1 ALPVYDYED
10 LAADEAEAE
19 YAKLRPPF
27 AETFSPPL
35 PGGLNYGKSLFWQA
49 RSFPEE
55 FARAR
60 HILSYAQ
67 YWSWMLCG
75 VAATEC
81 TTIGSHSDLW
91 RPREGRFS
99 SLPARLGWE
108 KLFPPLRR
116 ADEVLGTIRPE
127 LAQAIGVNP
136 DVRVACG
143 IHDSNASLLPWL
155 GRAQPFS
162 IASTGT
168 WVINFALGAS
178 LDALDPARDCASNV
192 SIRNEPVPSSRWM
205 GGREFGLLVGD
216 GDPAASAEDLAAA
229 LDREECM
236 VLPNQGGQ
244 GGPFQGWPDMP
255 AGDLAGALGER
266 GAAAAAALYCAL
278 MLDVTLDL
286 VASAG
291 DVIIEGSFARNELLA
306 ALLAALRP
314 GQDVYVSEDQT
325 GTTNGALRLLAPKLP
340 PPAAAKVAP
349 LAAPAPVLAHRE
361 RWRARLRELRPS
373 P

>member
-1 ALPVYDYED
+1 M
-10 LAADEAEAE
+10 
-19 YAKLRPPF
+19 
-27 AETFSPPL
+27 
-35 PGGLNYGKSLFWQA
+35 
-49 RSFPEE
+49 
-55 FARAR
+55 
-60 HILSYAQ
+60 LS
-67 YWSWMLCG
+67 G

-91 RPREGRFS
+91 NPRAGGPS
-99 SLPARLGWE
+99 ALPAKLGWE

-127 LAQAIGVNP
+127 LAAAIGVNA

-168 WVINFALGAS
+168 WVINFALGTS
-178 LDALDPARDCASNV
+178 LDALDPSRDCASNV
-192 SIRNEPVPSSRWM
+192 SIRNEPVASSRWM
-205 GGREFGLLVGD
+205 GGREFGLLVGE
-216 GDPAASAEDLAAA
+216 GAAAADAADLAAA
-229 LDREECM
+229 LAKEECM

-244 GGPFQGWPDMP
+244 GGPFQDLPAAP

-286 VASAG
+286 VAAAG
-291 DVIIEGSFARNELLA
+291 DVVIEGSFARN
-306 ALLAALRP
+306 ALLASLLASLRP
-314 GQDVYVSEDQT
+314 DQEVYVSEDQT
-325 GTTNGALRLLAPKLP
+325 GTTNGALRLLAPELP
-340 PPAAAKVAP
+340 PPAAARVQP
-349 LAAPAPVLAHRE
+349 LAEPAPVLAHRE
-361 RWRARLRELRPS
+361 RWRARIADRLKRPAR
-373 P
+373 